1 MSTSAPERRRRRA
14 VGNRQVQEHAV
25 DEITAAIRARLLERV
40 DRGEE
45 LTNLGNAEEVA
56 DQVVDRLP
64 IAASPWAEIV
74 GPCYTSGSLQRELG
88 RGRAA
93 ISKAVAELRLLRL
106 TTADGQTVY
115 PAFQIVD
122 GAVVHGMRDVLTA
135 LQRGIDDEW
144 TWAQW
149 LNTPVA
155 DRATGDDAGRR
166 RRNIERMIDGEV
178 DVVVQAAERTAA
190 SWAA

>member
-1 MSTSAPERRRRRA
+1 MSTAAPERRRRRTA
-14 VGNRQVQEHAV
+14 GPRQAQEHAV

-45 LTNLGNAEEVA
+45 LTNLGDADEVA
-56 DQVVDRLP
+56 EQVVDRLP

-74 GPCYTSGSLQRELG
+74 GPCYTSGSLQKELG

-93 ISKAVAELRLLRL
+93 VSKAVAELRLLRL
-106 TTADGQTVY
+106 RTADGQTVY
-115 PAFQIVD
+115 PAFQIVE
-122 GAVVHGMRDVLTA
+122 GAIVPGMREVLTQ
-135 LQRGIDDEW
+135 LRRGIDDEW

-149 LNTPVA
+149 LNTPVP
-155 DRATGDDAGRR
+155 DQSSEDLSNR
-166 RRNIERMIDGEV
+166 RRNIDRLIAGEV
-178 DVVVQAAERTAA
+178 DSVVKAAERTAA